1 MKKYAYFI
9 TRTDMSKSQ
18 QLVQTAHVALELGVM
33 LTPREANHLFFCNL
47 AVPYLDDLYDVM
59 DKLHDANIEYVV
71 YRDSYYNDE
80 ITAIA
85 TFPITGAEQRAVF
98 KGLPLIKL

>member
-1 MKKYAYFI
+1 MKKYSYFV
-9 TRTDMSKSQ
+9 TRTDISKEQ
-18 QLVQTAHVALELGVM
+18 QLVQTAHVALALGVM

-47 AVPYLDDLYDVM
+47 GVPYLSDIYDVM
-59 DKLHDANIEYVV
+59 DKLHENNIEYVV
-71 YRDSYYNDE
+71 YRDSYYDDE

-85 TFPITGAEQRAVF
+85 TFPITSSEERAVF